1 MEVEK
6 ITVKVELGAWAV
18 HASPVLT
25 DREGRTKEGAA
36 GAAGAP
42 CRELQA
48 ALQDGV
54 DAGAPV
60 GAGVGQGG
68 HQGAGDRRNSNGALR
83 NTNPGPRPIPEHFC
97 FEHEVEF
104 KRQENDGGVW
114 YSHRVGAG
122 KFCREAVPGPKR
134 V

>member
-18 HASPVLT
+18 HAVAVLT

-36 GAAGAP
+36 GAAAAL

-48 ALQDGV
+48 ALQDTV
-54 DAGAPV
+54 EAAVPV

-68 HQGAGDRRNSNGALR
+68 NQGAGEPSYSNGAPR
-83 NTNPGPRPIPEHFC
+83 SATPGPRPIPEHFC
-97 FEHEVEF
+97 FEHEAEY

-122 KFCREAVPGPKR
+122 KWCREGR
-134 V
+134 R